1 MWTKLTDDGRI
12 KEAFLDIDDQLI
24 KDVIYDIIKIG
35 DQMNRQTPIMGTM
48 TNHHTDTPAF
58 NKLSD
63 LIVKSLD
70 FAVIK
75 MDNFWGHSLKGDDY
89 IAPHH
94 HQTEAKLFKKW
105 KSFVF
110 YLDVPEGS
118 GEIYFPFY
126 DLMKT
131 PEKKQIL
138 VFDEDVMHEVLA
150 NYDKEIVRYACSGN
164 LLVSRKS
171 G

>member
-12 KEAFLDIDDQLI
+12 QEAFLDIDDQLI
-24 KDVIYDIIKIG
+24 EDVINDIIEIG
-35 DQMNRQTPIMGTM
+35 DEHDRQTAIQGTM
-48 TNHHTDTPAF
+48 TGYHTDTPAF

-63 LIVKSLD
+63 LIIESLD
-70 FAVIK
+70 FTVEK
-75 MDNFWGHSLKGDDY
+75 MDNFWGHFLTGEDY
-89 IAPHH
+89 IEPHH
-94 HQTEAKLFKKW
+94 HQTEAKMFKYW

-126 DLMKT
+126 DLIKI
-131 PEKKQIL
+131 PKKKQIL
-138 VFDEDVMHEVLA
+138 VFDDDVVHEVLP
-150 NYDKEIVRYACSGN
+150 NEDTDIVRYACSGN
-164 LLVSRKS
+164 LLVGRKS